1 MDREALVRSL
11 GRVLRERSD
20 VAFALLFGSQA
31 RGDARQDSDVD
42 VAVASQE
49 ADLCDLSAQL
59 SAAVGAEVHVIRLDD
74 DVGVPLLEEL
84 IEDGVVVF
92 EAVAGAAASWRSHAL
107 ADLEIDRP
115 WFQRMSRAWLA
126 RVAAG
131 GIVVNLMLAVQ
142 CCADIASH
150 LIADEG
156 WPTATSLAGSFERL
170 RAEGVLTA
178 ATAGSL
184 SRAAGVRNIV
194 AHGDSGVD
202 VSAVHQ
208 ASVSGV
214 ADLARFAT
222 EVAVWVQRRASDR
235 A

>member
-1 MDREALVRSL
+1 M
-11 GRVLRERSD
+11 
-20 VAFALLFGSQA
+20 
-31 RGDARQDSDVD
+31 D

-92 EAVAGAAASWRSHAL
+92 GAVAGAAASWRSHAL

-131 GIVVNLMLAVQ
+131 GIV
-142 CCADIASH
+142 
-150 LIADEG
+150 G
-156 WPTATSLAGSFERL
+156 G
-170 RAEGVLTA
+170 
-178 ATAGSL
+178 
-184 SRAAGVRNIV
+184 
-194 AHGDSGVD
+194 
-202 VSAVHQ
+202 
-208 ASVSGV
+208 
-214 ADLARFAT
+214 
-222 EVAVWVQRRASDR
+222 
-235 A
+235 

>member
-1 MDREALVRSL
+1 MVRESLISSKLSDLHDRLERVSKHTKATVEELAADRDALDL
-11 GRVLRERSD
+11 
-20 VAFALLFGSQA
+20 VAF
-31 RGDARQDSDVD
+31 
-42 VAVASQE
+42 
-49 ADLCDLSAQL
+49 
-59 SAAVGAEVHVIRLDD
+59 
-74 DVGVPLLEEL
+74 
-84 IEDGVVVF
+84 
-92 EAVAGAAASWRSHAL
+92 
-107 ADLEIDRP
+107 
-115 WFQRMSRAWLA
+115 
-126 RVAAG
+126 
-131 GIVVNLMLAVQ
+131 NLMLAVQ

-184 SRAAGVRNIV
+184 SRAAGLRNIV
-194 AHGDSGVD
+194 AHGYSGVD